1 MRTPRVTALVAA
13 AVLLLAP
20 VARAGQSGK
29 SGTSSQAFRPSYIT
43 FSAGSYVP
51 DGSDLD
57 ENNAENGLVGLLN
70 SGYMIDPFTGL
81 QLDLGYFETSGE
93 NGLKV
98 SAFPIALSLKLAL
111 PISAVEPYVLGGG
124 GLYITSAEL
133 ETPGR
138 SVDDTEMNFAPH
150 AAGGI
155 NLTFGS
161 LQFGVEARY
170 IWLDAAGL
178 DADGWLIM
186 GKIGTRY

>member
-1 MRTPRVTALVAA
+1 MRTSRILALLAA
-13 AVLLLAP
+13 AFLVVAP
-20 VARAGQSGK
+20 AARAQQSRQK
-29 SGTSSQAFRPSYIT
+29 FLPSTISLSGGGYAP
-43 FSAGSYVP
+43 AGT
-51 DGSDLD
+51 DLD
-57 ENNAENGLVGLLN
+57 ENDADTGLAVFLN
-70 SGYMIDPFTGL
+70 TGYMMSPSRGL
-81 QLDLGYFETSGE
+81 QFDLGYFETSGE

-133 ETPGR
+133 EAPGR
-138 SVDDTEMNFAPH
+138 SVDDTGVNFAPH